1 MDSWRNDIRH
11 GLRILAKSRAFSAV
25 AILSLAIGVGANSAI
40 FSVTN
45 ALLLRPLPY
54 SHSERIAI
62 IWQRSPGLNVAQ
74 DWLSIGQYLD
84 IATQNTVF
92 EHTAA
97 AIGASFNMTGSGR
110 PERIDGVRVSSSF
123 FQIFGAR
130 ASLGRTFSAE
140 EDRAGKTSSV
150 ILMHGFW
157 TRRFGSDRSIVGKS
171 LTLNGN
177 TLTIIGVMSEDFS
190 FDKEVMPAVNGIER
204 ADLLL
209 PLPLPRSAREK
220 RDGEDYNVFAA
231 LKPSVSLARAQAEM
245 DAIAARMKQRYP
257 ANYPPN
263 GGLTLSV
270 VPLIDQ
276 VVGDVRFALYVL
288 LGAVGF
294 VLLIACGNVAN
305 LLLSRSAVRE
315 KELAIRAAVGADRSR
330 LLRQLLTEN
339 VLLALLGGAIGLGI
353 ALVGLM
359 VIRQFGPANIP
370 RVKEISIDARVL
382 GFNFAVSLA
391 TGLIFGLMPALRAA
405 RADPSVALKEGS
417 RSSAGTIGF
426 GLHHGRLRK
435 ILIVA
440 EVALSLVLLIGAG
453 LLIRSYQRITDANPG
468 FNPHHVLSFRVSL
481 PPYRYKTPQM
491 VSSFFQQLDDR
502 VKALPGVEYVGS
514 NYQLPLSSV
523 ALAWEPIAI
532 ERYVPKVPGNALIIS
547 SSAYVSPDYFHAM
560 GMPLIAGRDF
570 TTHDSKESPEVVVVD
585 DKLASRFW
593 PNDNPLG
600 KRLRQGADGPWRTVV
615 GVVRDTREYAVDAE
629 PPITAFFPVEQY
641 NIASRFLVVRTAP
654 SVDAASVTG
663 IVLRAVTTI
672 DPELP
677 AYDVATMDHRLH
689 DSLARRRLSMW
700 MLATFAAFALI
711 LAAVGIYGVIAYWVE
726 QRTRE
731 IGIRMALGAGR
742 ASILSLIGREFLAI
756 VGIGLAVGLVG
767 AFALTRLMA
776 SLLFG
781 VSAIDATTFGLLP
794 LLLGAIALVATYVP
808 ARRAMRVDPAV
819 AVRTE

>member
-1 MDSWRNDIRH
+1 
-11 GLRILAKSRAFSAV
+11 
-25 AILSLAIGVGANSAI
+25 
-40 FSVTN
+40 
-45 ALLLRPLPY
+45 
-54 SHSERIAI
+54 
-62 IWQRSPGLNVAQ
+62 
-74 DWLSIGQYLD
+74 
-84 IATQNTVF
+84 
-92 EHTAA
+92 
-97 AIGASFNMTGSGR
+97 
-110 PERIDGVRVSSSF
+110 
-123 FQIFGAR
+123 
-130 ASLGRTFSAE
+130 
-140 EDRAGKTSSV
+140 
-150 ILMHGFW
+150 
-157 TRRFGSDRSIVGKS
+157 
-171 LTLNGN
+171 
-177 TLTIIGVMSEDFS
+177 
-190 FDKEVMPAVNGIER
+190 
-204 ADLLL
+204 
-209 PLPLPRSAREK
+209 
-220 RDGEDYNVFAA
+220 
-231 LKPSVSLARAQAEM
+231 
-245 DAIAARMKQRYP
+245 
-257 ANYPPN
+257 
-263 GGLTLSV
+263 
-270 VPLIDQ
+270 
-276 VVGDVRFALYVL
+276 
-288 LGAVGF
+288 
-294 VLLIACGNVAN
+294 
-305 LLLSRSAVRE
+305 
-315 KELAIRAAVGADRSR
+315 
-330 LLRQLLTEN
+330 
-339 VLLALLGGAIGLGI
+339 
-353 ALVGLM
+353 M

-391 TGLIFGLMPALRAA
+391 TGLIFGLMPAMRAA
-405 RADPSVALKEGS
+405 RADPSVALKEGG
-417 RSSAGTIGF
+417 RSSAGTSGF
-426 GLHHGRLRK
+426 GFSHGRLRK

-532 ERYVPKVPGNALIIS
+532 EGYVPKAPGNDLIIA

-654 SVDAASVTG
+654 SMDAASVTG
-663 IVLRAVTTI
+663 AVLRAVTTL

-677 AYDVATMDHRLH
+677 AYDVATMDSRLH

-711 LAAVGIYGVIAYWVE
+711 LAAVGIYGVIAYWVD

-742 ASILSLIGREFLAI
+742 ASILNLIGREFLAI

-776 SLLFG
+776 RLLFG

-794 LLLGAIALVATYVP
+794 LVLGAIALVATYVP